1 VLLQLFSTNEVLCM
15 SPRLQEG
22 PSEAT
27 FLPVEKIRYETKHT
41 HVPAYAYPFAHELY
55 GKAVLDRMKGVR
67 GEHVALP
74 GAWRN
79 FVSWR
84 DGEGRLHV
92 CRPQDL
98 PTQASVE
105 FVGPNSSSMDTS
117 QQGAFMC
124 PMLASQCMQNAP

>member
-1 VLLQLFSTNEVLCM
+1 M
-15 SPRLQEG
+15 SLRLQEG

-27 FLPVEKIRYETKHT
+27 FLPVKKIRYEAMQTQ
-41 HVPAYAYPFAHELY
+41 VPAYAYPFAHELY
-55 GKAVLDRMKGVR
+55 GQAVLDRVKGVR
-67 GEHVALP
+67 WERVALP

-98 PTQASVE
+98 PTQANVE
-105 FVGPNSSSMDTS
+105 FVGPNSSSMDTTL
-117 QQGAFMC
+117 QGAFMC
-124 PMLASQCMQNAP
+124 PMLASQCMQNAL